1 MIRTSLKLN
10 TRLGSKDIAL
20 VGMMVATIE
29 AGKLAMSF
37 LPNIEPVTLFIIL
50 YTLKFGP
57 KVLYAIFIFIILE
70 GFLYGFGIWWFV
82 YLYIW
87 PLLSILTMIFRKYT
101 SLWFWMFF
109 STLFGLSFGLLSSL
123 TTLVLSGPQA
133 AFSYFIAGI
142 PFDLLHG
149 VGNFAITGA
158 LFLPLRKILT
168 KVRIWYLQ

>member
-50 YTLKFGP
+50 YTLIFGP
-57 KVLYAIFIFIILE
+57 KVLYAIFIFTILE

-101 SLWFWMFF
+101 SLWIWTFF
-109 STLFGLSFGLLSSL
+109 STLFGLSFGLLSSF

-149 VGNFAITGA
+149 VGNFAMTVA
-158 LFLPLRKILT
+158 LFLPLKKILT
-168 KVRIWYLQ
+168 KVRVWYLQ

>member
-50 YTLKFGP
+50 YTLIFGP
-57 KVLYAIFIFIILE
+57 TVLYAIFIFVILE

-87 PLLSILTMIFRKYT
+87 PLLSILTIIFRKYT
-101 SLWFWMFF
+101 SLWFWTFF
-109 STLFGLSFGLLSSL
+109 STLFGLSFGLLSSF
-123 TTLVLSGPQA
+123 TTLFLSGPQA

-149 VGNFAITGA
+149 IGNFAMTAA

-168 KVRIWYLQ
+168 KVRIWYIQ